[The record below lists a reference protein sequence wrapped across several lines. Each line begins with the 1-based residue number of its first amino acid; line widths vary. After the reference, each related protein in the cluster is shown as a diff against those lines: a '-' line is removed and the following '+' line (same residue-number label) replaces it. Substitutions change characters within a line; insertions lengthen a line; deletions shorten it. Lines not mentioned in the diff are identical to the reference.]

1 MECEEQAGG
10 KGLGFSSMPLCLKL
24 LSSREEVSSP
34 QSVPLCG
41 RITINERPV
50 LFPTCL
56 ARSPGKDRVGACQ
69 VAPRQGLFRGVQQ
82 GFSHCFS

>member
-1 MECEEQAGG
+1 MKN
-10 KGLGFSSMPLCLKL
+10 KGEAKELGISGVPLCQKF
-24 LSSREEVSSP
+24 LSSREEP
-34 QSVPLCG
+34 NAQQSAPSCG
-41 RITINERPV
+41 RITMNERPV

-56 ARSPGKDRVGACQ
+56 ARSPGKDRVGVCQ